1 MAARQPQ
8 NLGALLRTA
17 RLEAGLSIR
26 QVAKL
31 ADINHS
37 YLTKLETGQYDN
49 PSAVHL
55 QRLADVLELDPS
67 DLLSFIGVE
76 PASTLPPPRVYFRRK
91 FGLSQTQADHLSRLI
106 ADYTKA
112 PNQKETHDS

>member
-1 MAARQPQ
+1 MTTEQPQ
-8 NLGALLRTA
+8 TLAKRLRTA

-26 QVAKL
+26 QAAKL
-31 ADINHS
+31 ADMNHS

-67 DLLSFIGVE
+67 DLLSFIGVD
-76 PASTLPPPRVYFRRK
+76 PGSTLPPPRVYFRRK

-106 ADYTKA
+106 ADYTK
-112 PNQKETHDS
+112 PSNPKETHDP